1 VQPETGSAQPYG
13 RAASE
18 GLLLRRSQT
27 VASQSD
33 DEAPEPGP
41 ARYDVDWGTTSTLDR
56 RLPTDRR
63 QSDRRGMDRLRA
75 EALQAVISRV
85 EDRNFG
91 GLKDRLRWPRGL
103 PPTRI
108 VLIVVAVAAAG
119 TAAWL
124 ATQYEQPSPAQAAPA
139 VTMAVQQPAPA
150 PVTKILVAAQPIQVG
165 QRLTPQSLQW
175 QDWPDSAMRPDFIT
189 ASAEP
194 DALTKMQGSVARVD
208 FVSGDPILTQKLG
221 PAGGGFL
228 SSILDKGKR
237 AVSVSVAAESASGG
251 FVVPNDHVDVVLTR
265 SADNN
270 KAPESHTILRD
281 VRVLAINTRLGTG
294 PAADASAENQD
305 PSTQAFADKAI
316 ATLEL
321 DPTQSE
327 VIINATTLGRL
338 SLVLRPTVDSM
349 PAAPDAVSDG
359 ERSANASIRLSS
371 PFWTK

>member
-1 VQPETGSAQPYG
+1 VQPQERGLRSV
-13 RAASE
+13 RASCGE
-18 GLLLRRSQT
+18 GLLLRRSET
-27 VASQSD
+27 VASQAD
-33 DEAPEPGP
+33 DEAPQAAP
-41 ARYDVDWGTTSTLDR
+41 ARYDVDWGTTSTVDR

-75 EALQAVISRV
+75 EALQSVIARV

-91 GLKDRLRWPRGL
+91 GMKERLRWPRGL
-103 PPTRI
+103 PLSR
-108 VLIVVAVAAAG
+108 VALIVVAVAAAG

-124 ATQYEQPSPAQAAPA
+124 ATQYQQPSPAPAAPA
-139 VTMAVQQPAPA
+139 VTMAVEQPA
-150 PVTKILVAAQPIQVG
+150 PVTKILVAAQAIQLG

-175 QDWPDSAMRPDFIT
+175 QDWPDSAMRPEFIT
-189 ASAEP
+189 SSAEP
-194 DALTKMQGSVARVD
+194 DALTKMQGSIARVD
-208 FVSGDPILTQKLG
+208 FLSGDPIVTQKLG

-237 AVSVSVAAESASGG
+237 AVSVTVAAESASGG

-265 SADNN
+265 SSDET
-270 KAPESHTILRD
+270 KSQESHTILRD
-281 VRVLAINTRLGTG
+281 VRVLAVNTRLGTG
-294 PAADASAENQD
+294 PAADASAQNQD

-338 SLVLRPTVDSM
+338 SLVLRPTADST
-349 PAAPDAVSDG
+349 PAAADAAADG
-359 ERSANASIRLSS
+359 ERSANAAIRLSS

>member
-1 VQPETGSAQPYG
+1 
-13 RAASE
+13 
-18 GLLLRRSQT
+18 
-27 VASQSD
+27 
-33 DEAPEPGP
+33 
-41 ARYDVDWGTTSTLDR
+41 
-56 RLPTDRR
+56 
-63 QSDRRGMDRLRA
+63 MDRLRA

-91 GLKDRLRWPRGL
+91 GLKERLRWPRAL
-103 PPTRI
+103 PASRL
-108 VLIVVAVAAAG
+108 VLIVVAVAAAA

-124 ATQYEQPSPAQAAPA
+124 ATQSQQPTPAAAAPVA
-139 VTMAVQQPAPA
+139 TMPIETAPA
-150 PVTKILVAAQPIQVG
+150 PVTKILVAAQSIPLG
-165 QRLTPQSLQW
+165 QRLAPQSLQW
-175 QDWPDSAMRPDFIT
+175 QDWPDTAMRPEFIT

-208 FVSGDPILTQKLG
+208 FVAGDPILAQKLA

-228 SSILDKGKR
+228 SSILDKGRR
-237 AVSVSVAAESASGG
+237 AVSVTVAAESASGG

-265 SADNN
+265 SSDET
-270 KAPESHTILRD
+270 KSQESHTILRD

-294 PAADASAENQD
+294 PAADASAETQD

-321 DPTQSE
+321 DPAQSE

-338 SLVLRPTVDSM
+338 SLVLRPSVETPLAASAD
-349 PAAPDAVSDG
+349 PAADS
-359 ERSANASIRLSS
+359 ERATNAAIRLSS

>member
-1 VQPETGSAQPYG
+1 M
-13 RAASE
+13 
-18 GLLLRRSQT
+18 LRRSQT
-27 VASQSD
+27 VASQAD

-91 GLKDRLRWPRGL
+91 GIKDRLKWPRSL
-103 PPTRI
+103 PLSRLL
-108 VLIVVAVAAAG
+108 LIVVAVGAAG

-124 ATQYEQPSPAQAAPA
+124 ATNF
-139 VTMAVQQPAPA
+139 QQPAPPEAA
-150 PVTKILVAAQPIQVG
+150 PVATMPIETAPAQVSRILVAAQQIPLG
-165 QRLTPQSLQW
+165 QRLTEQSLQW
-175 QDWPDSAMRPDFIT
+175 QDWPDSAMRPEFIT

-208 FVSGDPILTQKLG
+208 FVAGDPIVQQKLA

-237 AVSVSVAAESASGG
+237 AVSVTIAAESASGG
-251 FVVPNDHVDVVLTR
+251 FVVPNDRVDVVLTR
-265 SADNN
+265 SSDET
-270 KAPESHTILRD
+270 KSQESHTILRD
-281 VRVLAINTRLGTG
+281 VRVLAINTRLGSG
-294 PAADASAENQD
+294 PAAEATEGQD

-327 VIINATTLGRL
+327 VIINATSLGRL
-338 SLVLRPTVDSM
+338 SLVLRPAVETPSAATGDTPSDSERATN
-349 PAAPDAVSDG
+349 AA
-359 ERSANASIRLSS
+359 IRLSS

>member
-1 VQPETGSAQPYG
+1 
-13 RAASE
+13 
-18 GLLLRRSQT
+18 
-27 VASQSD
+27 
-33 DEAPEPGP
+33 
-41 ARYDVDWGTTSTLDR
+41 
-56 RLPTDRR
+56 
-63 QSDRRGMDRLRA
+63 MDRLRA